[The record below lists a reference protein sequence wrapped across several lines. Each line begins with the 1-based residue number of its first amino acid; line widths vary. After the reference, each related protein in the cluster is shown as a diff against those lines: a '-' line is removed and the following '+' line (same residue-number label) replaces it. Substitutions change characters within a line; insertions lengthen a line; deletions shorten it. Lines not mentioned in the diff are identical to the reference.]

1 MSTER
6 DPQLQALFAR
16 AERQFD
22 DDAFTRKLIAT
33 INRERRRTVLVW
45 SVIAVIIALVLA
57 VLAAPVFTALSMAT
71 QLLPASVVEIE
82 TDWLGQLLS
91 PINSVAAIIALGIL
105 GIRKFYKR
113 FLG

>member
-6 DPQLQALFAR
+6 DPQLQTLFAQ
-16 AERQFD
+16 AEREFD
-22 DDAFTRKLIAT
+22 DDAFARELIAT

-45 SVIAVIIALVLA
+45 SVVVVITALVFA
-57 VLAAPVFTALSMAT
+57 VLAAPVFTALTMAT

-105 GIRKFYKR
+105 GIRKFYNR
-113 FLG
+113 FFG